1 MADIGPF
8 VEISRIQSEINR
20 LFDNLLEL
28 KSSGSEGTG
37 EWLPAAD
44 VYETPEE
51 LVVRFE
57 VPGVPLK
64 DLTLAVNGNNLV
76 LRGEKKRTESA
87 KGAKYHSME
96 RAFGKFK
103 RVVHISSPVNTHKA
117 RTELADGVLQISF
130 PKVPDKRGEA
140 VPINIKIGER
150 S

>member
-28 KSSGSEGTG
+28 KSSGSEGAG

-64 DLTLAVNGNNLV
+64 DLTLAVNGNNLI
-76 LRGEKKRTESA
+76 LRGEKKLTESA

-117 RTELADGVLQISF
+117 RTELAEGVLRIAF
-130 PKVPDKRGEA
+130 PKVPDKRGEEL
-140 VPINIKIGER
+140 PITIKIGER

>member
-28 KSSGSEGTG
+28 KSSGSEGSG

-44 VYETPEE
+44 VYETAEE

-117 RTELADGVLQISF
+117 RTELADGVLRIAF
-130 PKVPDKRGEA
+130 PKVPDKRGEEL
-140 VPINIKIGER
+140 PITIKIGER

>member
-28 KSSGSEGTG
+28 KSSGAEGTG
-37 EWLPAAD
+37 EWLPNAD
-44 VYETPEE
+44 VFETTEE
-51 LVVRFE
+51 LVVKFE
-57 VPGVPLK
+57 VPGVTIR
-64 DLTLAVNGNNLV
+64 DLNLTINGTYLV
-76 LRGEKKRTESA
+76 LRGEKKRSDVS

-96 RAFGKFK
+96 RPFGKFK
-103 RVVHISSPVNTHKA
+103 RVVHISSPVNTHMAK
-117 RTELADGVLQISF
+117 TELADGVLQISF

-140 VPINIKIGER
+140 VPINIKIAER

>member
-28 KSSGSEGTG
+28 KSSGSETTG

-44 VYETPEE
+44 VFETPEE
-51 LVVRFE
+51 LVVKFE
-57 VPGVPLK
+57 VPGVSLK
-64 DLTLAVNGNNLV
+64 DLVLTINGNNLV
-76 LRGEKKRTESA
+76 LRGEKRRTESS
-87 KGAKYHSME
+87 KGAKYQSME
-96 RAFGKFK
+96 RSFGKFK

-117 RTELADGVLQISF
+117 RTELAEGVLKIAF
-130 PKVPDKRGEA
+130 PKVPDKRGEEM
-140 VPINIKIGER
+140 PISIKIAEK